1 MVKINKKGFLRIVE
15 ATIAVMIVLGS
26 LVIISSNKEV
36 QVGRDITETL
46 PPFLEEVAE
55 NPTLRNNISL
65 VYDVNKDHNESRNA
79 FILGSIEEFL
89 RPRINSQTLDYEVR
103 ICALENTCFIE
114 PYPKAEEIF
123 AAERVI
129 STSISS
135 QEFSPKKLKIFVWK
149 RY

>member
-1 MVKINKKGFLRIVE
+1 MNKKGFLRIVE
-15 ATIAVMIVLGS
+15 ATIAVMIVLGA
-26 LVIISSNKEV
+26 LIIISSNKEV
-36 QVGRDITETL
+36 QVGRDIAETL
-46 PPFLEEVAE
+46 PPFLEEIAE

-65 VYDVNKDHNESRNA
+65 VYDLEEDHNESANA

-89 RPRINSQTLDYEVR
+89 RPRINSPALDYKVR
-103 ICALENTCFIE
+103 VCALENTCFIE
-114 PYPKAEEIF
+114 PYPDAEEIF